1 MRINISAFLFIM
13 ILALSLS
20 DMAYADSAV
29 FSKLKGTADNIGK
42 GLRDVGYAAAGLGL
56 IALTFGA
63 IFGKV
68 NWKTLGYIMMSCFI
82 LTMMTAVI
90 GKMKAGNGDYDQA
103 SRAFQSGRSGG
114 NASVPGNTD
123 QVTTRK

>member
-13 ILALSLS
+13 ILSLFLS

-29 FSKLKGTADNIGK
+29 FSKLKTTAGEIGS
-42 GLRDVGYAAAGLGL
+42 GLKQVGYAAAGLGL

-68 NWKTLGYIMMSCFI
+68 NWKTLGYIMLSCFI

-90 GKMKAGNGDYDQA
+90 GKMKGNEDYRQA
-103 SRAFQSGRSGG
+103 HQEFQSGRSRG

-123 QVTTRK
+123 QVTIRR